1 MRLTHV
7 RLLVSDPDT
16 CLRFYREVLGFELI
30 MGGPGQVYS
39 EIKAGDGI
47 ILAFY
52 QRQMMAEVAGTTELP
67 VDANAQDRVVYTF
80 AVDNVDATYQ
90 RLREHGVEFVAP
102 PQDRP
107 AWFLRTAHF
116 RDPEGNLIEIN
127 GQMQAS

>member
-7 RLLVSDPDT
+7 RLLVSDLDT
-16 CLRFYREVLGFELI
+16 CLRFYRDVLGFDLI
-30 MGGPGQVYS
+30 MGGEGQVYS
-39 EIKAGDGI
+39 ELKAGDGI

-52 QRQMMAEVAGTTELP
+52 QRQMMADVVGTSDLPASVA
-67 VDANAQDRVVYTF
+67 AQDRVVYTC
-80 AVDNVDATYQ
+80 VVEDVDAAYEQLRQ
-90 RLREHGVEFVAP
+90 RGIEFVAP

-127 GQMQAS
+127 GQMQQR